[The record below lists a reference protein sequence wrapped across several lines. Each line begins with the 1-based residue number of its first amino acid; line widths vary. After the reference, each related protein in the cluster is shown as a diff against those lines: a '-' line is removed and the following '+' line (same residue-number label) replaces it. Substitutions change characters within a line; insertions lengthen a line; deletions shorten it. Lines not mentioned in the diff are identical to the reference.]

1 MSTDFCSRNTA
12 VLFFAHDTKAGISK
26 IIWRCHIN
34 MPHPA
39 DLYPTVPRPSAQRL
53 PEYFPYQGPHHAL
66 KVVALNDPW
75 PQRREKYAH
84 HQRK

>member
-1 MSTDFCSRNTA
+1 
-12 VLFFAHDTKAGISK
+12 
-26 IIWRCHIN
+26 

-39 DLYPTVPRPSAQRL
+39 QLRERTALPLRPSAQRL